1 MTILTRSLPLELP
14 RKFLARKQAELSL
27 VGENPGFD
35 VRGMT
40 LGEIFDRKLRDAG
53 LAKARFNLEHPEIT
67 ETRRDG
73 GSTECGRYD
82 FDFSYQRAD
91 LKVDGPKVGGS
102 ADGRVPEKTFYT
114 NSGIAA
120 LAVVLNTLR
129 RMGLDTISTAP
140 GHYPETAELADML
153 GLRLETDAAS
163 PIPSQGTLVLL
174 DSAAPST
181 RRWSGL
187 LAGAG
192 LTIFDTSC
200 YAGTSRRILRWLNR
214 ARQHSPVVLVRIHAK
229 LDTLGVEYGRL
240 GSVTIH
246 PGPQGWTTEL
256 DDLTTGIE
264 DAIRLLGAAP
274 TPVSFPPFVGDA
286 SYIPLTRQRIAQI
299 MRNSRLAF
307 RILSDHGVD
316 VQRFQHGLY
325 VTVSVPGFTTREDV
339 AALAQT
345 LADKL
350 ASHGLP
356 VRHAGSFGFDF
367 VGLEWFCHAQ
377 ADEAVL
383 RISAGDLP
391 PSVMEQTAKWLSRL
405 LRSAA
410 GLHRTLAVI
419 PPAPPVLSDEERIRL
434 AALPVPHYGI

>member
-14 RKFLARKQAELSL
+14 RKFLARKQAELRL
-27 VGENPGFD
+27 VGENPRFD
-35 VRGMT
+35 IQGMT
-40 LGEIFDRKLRDAG
+40 LEEIFDRKLCFAG
-53 LAKARFNLEHPEIT
+53 LTKAQFNLEHPEVT

-73 GSTECGRYD
+73 GPTECGHYE

-91 LKVDGPKVGGS
+91 LKVDGPTVGGN
-102 ADGRVPEKTFYT
+102 ADGSVPAKTFYT

-120 LAVVLNTLR
+120 LAVVFNTLR
-129 RMGLDTISTAP
+129 RMGLETISTAP
-140 GHYPETAELADML
+140 GHYPETGELAEVL
-153 GLRLETDAAS
+153 GLRIETDAAS

-174 DSAAPST
+174 DSASPST

-200 YAGTSRRILRWLNR
+200 YAGTSRRIRRWLNR
-214 ARQHSPVVLVRIHAK
+214 ARRHSPVILVRSHAK

-240 GSVTIH
+240 GSVAVH
-246 PGPQGWTTEL
+246 PGPRGWSTEL
-256 DDLTTGIE
+256 DDLTAGIE

-274 TPVSFPPFVGDA
+274 TPASFPPFAGDA
-286 SYIPLTRQRIAQI
+286 TYVPLSRQRTAQI

-316 VQRFQHGLY
+316 VQRFHHGLY
-325 VTVSVPGFTTREDV
+325 VTVSVPGFTAREDV

-350 ASHGLP
+350 AGHGLP

-367 VGLEWFCHAQ
+367 VGLEWFCHAR

-391 PSVMEQTAKWLSRL
+391 LSVMEQTAKWLSRL

-410 GLHRTLAVI
+410 GWHRTLAVI